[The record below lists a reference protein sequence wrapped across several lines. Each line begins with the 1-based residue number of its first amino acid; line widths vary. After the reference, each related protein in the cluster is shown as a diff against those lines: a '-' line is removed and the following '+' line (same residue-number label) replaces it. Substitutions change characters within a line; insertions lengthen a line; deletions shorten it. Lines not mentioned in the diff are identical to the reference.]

1 VSTNQQTS
9 AAVGTKESV
18 ASTELFAR
26 NATGLVRGISPKSSV
41 IINLIPGHP
50 AQSLAA
56 GFFFV
61 FALFPGGNYLLGLAM
76 VIPLILAISYAFG
89 LLTQMIPRSGGDY
102 MLVSRVLHPA
112 LGLVSS
118 FCMTLATLFSN
129 AFFGIAFVTIGLGP
143 GLVGIGLV
151 AHSHT
156 LVDWGTT
163 IQGSTGWK
171 FALGSLMMCVAALIL
186 ASGWRM
192 TLRVQNVLFWL
203 VSSSVL
209 LSVIVAIFT
218 SRGSFVANFNAF
230 AHPYT
235 HNPDTYGAVIAAAH
249 KAGVVTNPAFS
260 FKNTIPIM
268 GFFATFSIFSYWST
282 FVGGE
287 VRQASSMK
295 MANNMAI
302 AGVIGIVVVA
312 ICAAIFFHT
321 FGTPFMIAANAAG
334 AFPSQLPAAPTFFF
348 LMGAS
353 VGNTIFAAFITF
365 AYVLFWPLICY
376 ISFIQP
382 TRMIFAYAF
391 DGILPK
397 AVTKTTRTG
406 APYVATLVSLVVCI
420 AVFLWAV
427 NSSGFFQIL
436 VYATLVQLIAMGL
449 VGLSAVLVPWLKPD
463 LYRASTTARSFL
475 GIPVVS
481 IAGAG
486 AIAVTVII
494 WVLYFNYKTQFGL
507 TNVGRMFAI
516 FGVTIGAAVVYYV
529 VARAVRRSQGVNV
542 DLAFAEIPPE

>member
-1 VSTNQQTS
+1 MTNQSTS
-9 AAVGTKESV
+9 AVGAEKTTVS
-18 ASTELFAR
+18 STGLFAR
-26 NATGLVRGISPKSSV
+26 NATGLVRGISPRSSL

-61 FALFPGGNYLLGLAM
+61 FALFPGGSYLLGLAM
-76 VIPLILAISYAFG
+76 VIPLVLAISYAFG

-102 MLVSRVLHPA
+102 MLVSRVIHPA
-112 LGLVSS
+112 LGVVSS

-129 AFFGIAFVTIGLGP
+129 AFFGLAFVTIGLGP
-143 GLVGIGLV
+143 GFVGIGLV
-151 AHSHT
+151 AHSQT
-156 LVDWGTT
+156 LINWGTT
-163 IQGSTGWK
+163 IQSSTGWK
-171 FALGSLMMCVAALIL
+171 FALGSLMMCVSALIL
-186 ASGWRM
+186 ASGWRL
-192 TLRVQNVLFWL
+192 TLRIQNVLFWL
-203 VSSSVL
+203 VTSSVL
-209 LSVIVAIFT
+209 LSVLVAVFT
-218 SRGSFVANFNAF
+218 SQGTFIANFNAF

-235 HNPDTYGAVIAAAH
+235 HTPDTYHGVIAAAH
-249 KAGVVTNPAFS
+249 KAGINTSPGFS
-260 FKNTIPIM
+260 FSNTIPIM

-287 VRQASSMK
+287 VRQASTMK
-295 MANNMAI
+295 MANNMAF
-302 AGVIGIVVVA
+302 AGVIGVCVVA
-312 ICAAIFFHT
+312 LCAAIFFRT
-321 FGTPFMIAANAAG
+321 FGSPFMIAANATG
-334 AFPSQLPAAPTFFF
+334 AFPASLPAAPTFFF

-397 AVTKTTRTG
+397 AVTKTTRNG
-406 APYVATLVSLVVCI
+406 APYVATLVSLVVGI
-420 AVFLWAV
+420 AVYLWAV
-427 NSSGFFQIL
+427 NSSGFLQIL

-449 VGLSAVLVPWLKPD
+449 VGLSAMLVPWLKPD
-463 LYRASTTARSFL
+463 LYRASTTVRSVF

-486 AIAVTVII
+486 AVAVTVII
-494 WVLYFNYKTQFGL
+494 WVLYFNYKAQFGL

-516 FGVTIGAAVVYYV
+516 FGVTIGAAVVYYL
-529 VARAVRRSQGVNV
+529 VARAVRRRQGVNV
-542 DLAFAEIPPE
+542 DLAYAEIPPE

>member
-1 VSTNQQTS
+1 MTNQAPS
-9 AAVGTKESV
+9 AVGPEKTTVS
-18 ASTELFAR
+18 STGLFAR
-26 NATGLVRGISPKSSV
+26 NATGLVRGISPRSSL

-61 FALFPGGNYLLGLAM
+61 FALFPGGSYLLGLAM
-76 VIPLILAISYAFG
+76 VIPLVLAISYAFG

-102 MLVSRVLHPA
+102 MLVSRVIHPA

-129 AFFGIAFVTIGLGP
+129 AFFGLAFVTIGLGP
-143 GLVGIGLV
+143 GFVGIGLV
-151 AHSHT
+151 AHSQT
-156 LVDWGTT
+156 LINWGTT

-171 FALGSLMMCVAALIL
+171 FALGSLMMCISALIL
-186 ASGWRM
+186 ASGWRL
-192 TLRVQNVLFWL
+192 TLRIQNVLFWL

-209 LSVIVAIFT
+209 LSVIVAVFT
-218 SRGSFVANFNAF
+218 SKGAFIANFNAF

-235 HNPDTYGAVIAAAH
+235 HSSDTYQSVIAAAH
-249 KAGVVTNPAFS
+249 KAGVNTSPGFS
-260 FKNTIPIM
+260 FSNTIPIM

-287 VRQASSMK
+287 VRQASTMK
-295 MANNMAI
+295 MANNMAF

-312 ICAAIFFHT
+312 VCAAIFFHT
-321 FGTPFMIAANAAG
+321 FGSPFMIAANATG
-334 AFPSQLPAAPTFFF
+334 AFPAALPAAPTFFF

-397 AVTKTTRTG
+397 SVTKMTRNG
-406 APYVATLVSLVVCI
+406 APYVATLVSLVICI

-427 NSSGFFQIL
+427 NSSGFLQIL

-449 VGLSAVLVPWLKPD
+449 VGLSAMLVPWLKPD
-463 LYRASTTARSFL
+463 LYRASTTVRSVL

-486 AIAVTVII
+486 AVAVSVLI
-494 WVLYFNYKTQFGL
+494 WVLYFNYKAQFGL

-516 FGVTIGAAVVYYV
+516 FGVTIGGAIVYYL
-529 VARAVRRSQGVNV
+529 VARAVRQRQGVNI

>member
-1 VSTNQQTS
+1 VTS
-9 AAVGTKESV
+9 QDATADTAPGSGV
-18 ASTELFAR
+18 ATPGLFAR
-26 NATGLVRGISPKSSV
+26 NATGLVRGISPKSSL

-61 FALFPGGNYLLGLAM
+61 FALFPGGSYLLGLAL
-76 VIPLILAISYAFG
+76 VIPLVLAISYAFG

-102 MLVSRVLHPA
+102 MLVSRVIHPA

-129 AFFGIAFVTIGLGP
+129 AFFGLAFVTIGLGP
-143 GLVGIGLV
+143 GLVGVGLV
-151 AHSHT
+151 SGSHT

-171 FALGSLMMCVAALIL
+171 FALGSLMMCVSALIL
-186 ASGWRM
+186 ASGWRL
-192 TLRVQNVLFWL
+192 TLRIQNTLFWL
-203 VSSSVL
+203 VSG
-209 LSVIVAIFT
+209 SVIVAVIAAVFT
-218 SRGSFVANFNAF
+218 SRGAFISNFNDF
-230 AHPYT
+230 ARPLT
-235 HNPDTYGAVIAAAH
+235 HNPDTYHNVIATAQ
-249 KAGVVTNPAFS
+249 KAGVDTSPAFS

-287 VRQASSMK
+287 VRQANTMK
-295 MANNMAI
+295 MANNMAF
-302 AGVIGIVVVA
+302 AGVAGIAVVA
-312 ICAAIFFHT
+312 VCAALFFHT
-321 FGTPFMIAANAAG
+321 FGTPFMIAANG
-334 AFPSQLPAAPTFFF
+334 GGFPAQISAAPTYFF

-353 VGNTIFAAFITF
+353 VGSTIFAVFITF

-397 AVTKTTRTG
+397 AVTKTTRNG
-406 APYVATLVSLVVCI
+406 APYVATLISLVLCI

-427 NSSGFFQIL
+427 NYTGFLQIL

-463 LYRASTTARSFL
+463 LYRASTTTRTFL
-475 GIPVVS
+475 RIPVVS

-486 AIAVTVII
+486 AIAVSVII

-507 TNVGRMFAI
+507 TNTGRMFAI
-516 FGVTIGAAVVYYV
+516 FGVTIAAGAIYYLI
-529 VARAVRRSQGVNV
+529 ARAVRRSQGVNV
-542 DLAFAEIPPE
+542 DLAYAEIPPE